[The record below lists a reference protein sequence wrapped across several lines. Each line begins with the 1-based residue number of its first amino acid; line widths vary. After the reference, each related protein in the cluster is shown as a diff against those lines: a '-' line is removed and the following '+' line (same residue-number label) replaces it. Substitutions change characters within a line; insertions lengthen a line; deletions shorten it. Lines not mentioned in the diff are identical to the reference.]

1 MPVTIDIHVLPNST
15 TSPGKGKAGT
25 FLSPGAQ
32 IKIGKGDTV
41 QWKIDP
47 PTWAFQVKFQGQTP
61 LVDSAGN
68 PVFEVNK
75 SASAGPGSAPYIAD
89 KPGQYH
95 YSVAATNGSEVF
107 TVSQCPEVDVDF

>member
-1 MPVTIDIHVLPNST
+1 MPVKIDIHVLPDNT
-15 TSPGKGKAGT
+15 NPGQGRAGT

-41 QWKIDP
+41 QWSITP
-47 PTWAFQVKFQGQTP
+47 ATWAFQVRFQGQTP
-61 LVDSAGN
+61 LVDADLN

-75 SASAGPGSAPYIAD
+75 KATGGPQSDAYTAH

-95 YSVAATNGSEVF
+95 YSVAVTNGTDVF